1 MEVIQE
7 GRKCLNHTTPEE
19 GIPKYAFLFIFSYH
33 QRHSYHLSL
42 LLHLS
47 YSLLFIFSFVPYSS
61 CVPYSLNHELK
72 VDTSGDRV
80 LNIAVEVAARCKSDE
95 RGSNKSQ

>member
-1 MEVIQE
+1 MFEPHHTRGRHTKVCLLVYLFLSSKDIVI
-7 GRKCLNHTTPEE
+7 TS
-19 GIPKYAFLFIFSYH
+19 LF
-33 QRHSYHLSL
+33 